1 MTLLRTRLS
10 GVFFIAAVSLISL
23 HSGPLFGTDREKRS
37 LTLQECVE
45 IALQNSSSV
54 KKAENAFRLQGADL
68 LKSYGQFLPKVSV
81 SAGYTPL
88 SVARSYSDPES
99 GSVSTARTERVDLGL
114 TTSLNLFNGFQ
125 DYASL
130 QSAISLRKAS
140 GLSLSRARQ
149 TIAYDVTQSYYQ
161 VLLDTELLKISREN
175 LSSSRDQ
182 LQLTQRQYEIGLKPV
197 TDYYQQQ
204 AETANNEL
212 AVIRAEN
219 NFRGSRLELLRKL
232 RLEPAEEIMVADIEE
247 ITLATFPRPVDKDS
261 LVALGVAN
269 RKDLESAVLSAEA
282 AKWGVT
288 GASAQRYPTIDLAF
302 SLNTGGY
309 PYYSASPDVLPSS
322 YDFPPLSDQLSD
334 LLGYSLSLSVNWPVF
349 DGFLTRYNVERA
361 KVNYLNQG
369 LDAADLE
376 HDIAIDI
383 QLAVDNY
390 SAAFKQIE
398 TAKQGLRAAEKA
410 YETVKKKYD
419 LGAASFVEAN
429 AAKAVLVEA
438 RSEHSQ
444 ARYNL
449 ALQKNILDFATGTLT
464 VD

>member
-1 MTLLRTRLS
+1 MNRLS
-10 GVFFIAAVSLISL
+10 SVFVIVAVSLTTFCPASL
-23 HSGPLFGTDREKRS
+23 HGIDREES
-37 LTLQECVE
+37 ALTLEECVE
-45 IALQNSSSV
+45 IALRNSSSV
-54 KKAENAFRLQGADL
+54 KKAENAFRLQGSEL
-68 LKSYGQFLPKVSV
+68 LKSYGQFLPKVSA

-88 SVARSYSDPES
+88 SVTRSYSDPEN
-99 GSVSTARTERVDLGL
+99 GSISTARTERVDLSL
-114 TTSLNLFNGFQ
+114 TTSLNLFNGFR
-125 DYASL
+125 DFASL

-149 TIAYDVTQSYYQ
+149 VIVYDVTQSYYQ
-161 VLLDTELLKISREN
+161 VLLDAELLKISREN

-212 AVIRAEN
+212 ALIRAEN
-219 NFRGSRLELLRKL
+219 NFRGSRLELIRKL
-232 RLEPAEEIMVADIEE
+232 RLDPAEEIMVADIAAA
-247 ITLATFPRPVDKDS
+247 TLATLPRPAKRDS
-261 LVALGVAN
+261 LVSLGIAN
-269 RKDLESAVLSAEA
+269 RKDLQSAILSTKA
-282 AKWGVT
+282 AKWSVT
-288 GASAQRYPTIDLAF
+288 SASAQRYPTLDLAF

-309 PYYSASPDVLPSS
+309 PYYSASPDVPPAS
-322 YDFPPLSDQLSD
+322 YAFPPLSDQLSD
-334 LLGYSLSLSVNWPVF
+334 LLGYSLSLSLNWSIF
-349 DGFLTRYNVERA
+349 DGFLTRYNVEQA

-390 SAAFKQIE
+390 RAAFKQIE

-429 AAKAVLVEA
+429 AAKAALVSA
-438 RSEHSQ
+438 RSEYTQ

-449 ALQKNILDFATGTLT
+449 ALQKNILDFATGTQT
-464 VD
+464 MD